1 MCSVSHFSKIYLIIF
16 NYTCMGLMWGYM
28 HVYGLSRKPEVLDSP
43 EAGVTARCELLRV
56 DAEN

>member
-1 MCSVSHFSKIYLIIF
+1 
-16 NYTCMGLMWGYM
+16 MGLMWGYM

-43 EAGVTARCELLRV
+43 EAGVTARCELLCV